1 MFKSFVTLAFTVL
14 FVSPTPLFYFCH
26 LAQHTFSN
34 MLVLRLAA
42 LAAASAHCAS
52 ASVILRRDLTAP
64 ESPADGWEYL
74 GCYIDSTS
82 NRALNGPVHYDETG
96 LTAETCVAHCVGLG
110 YAFAG
115 MEYSK
120 ECCK

>member
-1 MFKSFVTLAFTVL
+1 MV
-14 FVSPTPLFYFCH
+14 
-26 LAQHTFSN
+26 
-34 MLVLRLAA
+34 VLRFAA
-42 LAAASAHCAS
+42 LAAASLPLTSAS
-52 ASVILRRDLTAP
+52 AIFRRDLTAP
-64 ESPADGWEYL
+64 ESPREGWSYL
-74 GCYIDSTS
+74 GCFIDSTS
-82 NRALNGPVHYDETG
+82 KRALDGPVHYDETG